1 MAIATSHFRLRRLST
16 SQTETPIAAAN
27 ATTSSTCSQ

>member
-1 MAIATSHFRLRRLST
+1 MVSAISHFRLRRLRT
-16 SQTETPIAAAN
+16 SQTETPMAAAS

>member
-1 MAIATSHFRLRRLST
+1 MVSAISHFRLRRLST
-16 SQTETPIAAAN
+16 SQTETPMAAAS